1 MHVEV
6 NGLRVL
12 GSPIGSLSLSFQ
24 RQFITDYLSQA
35 KQDAVK
41 LLAGLDD
48 EQTILLYHQCTTL
61 RLNHLFPADVYAY
74 ANESNCTEQQWHT
87 WDSPTSKAFDHL
99 HNEVICAITQKDNL
113 PLHAQY
119 LLNLDTKHGG
129 IGLTSPRL
137 HAIPAFIISTK
148 TTIDTLQRGIF
159 VGQHRPRYHLPPAFT
174 SLYNNHQHSSSPL
187 FSIFYKFAPDLA
199 SLWTSN
205 NTTDAINTNIK
216 HRLQSDFL
224 QRLDKDSEH
233 NIEEIL
239 DGKLGQ
245 GLLDLPR

>member
-1 MHVEV
+1 MK
-6 NGLRVL
+6 
-12 GSPIGSLSLSFQ
+12 SFAPSL
-24 RQFITDYLSQA
+24 
-35 KQDAVK
+35 
-41 LLAGLDD
+41 
-48 EQTILLYHQCTTL
+48 
-61 RLNHLFPADVYAY
+61 
-74 ANESNCTEQQWHT
+74 
-87 WDSPTSKAFDHL
+87 
-99 HNEVICAITQKDNL
+99 KDNL

-137 HAIPAFIISTK
+137 HAIPAFILSTK
-148 TTIDTLQRGIF
+148 TTIDTIQRGIF
-159 VGQHRPRYHLPPAFT
+159 LGQHRPRYHLPPAFT

-187 FSIFYKFAPDLA
+187 FSIFYKFTPDLA
-199 SLWTSN
+199 SLCTSN
-205 NTTDAINTNIK
+205 NTTENQISAFLSHSPLHQCHDAINTNIK

-245 GLLDLPR
+245 GLLDLPRSDERNRQPNDLFRFNLHRCLRLNIWESTTPLICPLCHQDFDTKGDHLFQCAHLGRYLNTKLHHKWRDTWAIPDRPHHAPH